1 MIVLSNLRLE
11 ERGDWACLVC
21 DCKASFAREKEL
33 WYAVPKKYK
42 FILAENVYDAF
53 LVTMLYPAMY
63 YKEDIVIEG
72 YLTEKLYR
80 NIMLYVQALLK
91 DFSGEL
97 SSVEIKIKG
106 FDVVEKSTRWVGT
119 GFSGGVDSFS
129 TFYDHYERE
138 TNEEYK
144 INVLFFANTGSHGDF
159 YNEATYKRFLARY
172 ELLKAFP
179 EEKHIPYIL
188 VDSNVFAFHK
198 ESWHLKNGTL
208 RRISAILACQKGMSK
223 YYVSSPCSYQEMMFY
238 GRQMYNRSLE
248 EYSDPY
254 LLPLLSPEG
263 LDIIPDGFQYTRSGK
278 TEIIAQYAAAQ
289 EYLNVCVNSSDSYV
303 SAKNC
308 SRCDKCLRTLM
319 TLESMDALEQFS
331 RTFDLNVYRKNALG
345 YKSRQGLLY
354 NKDLFAKD
362 NVDFARLNHKSVPPY
377 WIATMVYLPGLLLRA
392 GYKCSVAL
400 LGKERTNKIKR
411 IIKK

>member
-1 MIVLSNLRLE
+1 MITLSNLRLE
-11 ERGDWACLVC
+11 ERGDWAYLVC
-21 DCKASFAREKEL
+21 DCATPFAKEKEL
-33 WYAVPKKYK
+33 WYAVPIEYED
-42 FILAENVYDAF
+42 ILTGNVYDAF

-72 YLTEKLYR
+72 CLTEKLYR
-80 NIMLYVQALLK
+80 NVMLYVQALLK
-91 DFSGEL
+91 DFSPEL
-97 SSVEIKIKG
+97 SSVDIKIKG
-106 FDVVEKSTRWVGT
+106 FGSVEKREHWVGT

-138 TNEEYK
+138 TNAKHK

-159 YNEATYKRFLARY
+159 YNEATHKRFLARY
-172 ELLKAFP
+172 ALLKAFP

-208 RRISAILACQKGMSK
+208 RRISAILVCQKVLSK
-223 YYVSSPCSYQEMMFY
+223 YYVSSPCSYREMMYY

-278 TEIIAQYAAAQ
+278 TKVIAHYEAAQ
-289 EYLNVCVNSSDSYV
+289 RFLNVCVNSSDSYV

-308 SRCDKCLRTLM
+308 SRCDKCMRTLM
-319 TLESMDALEQFS
+319 ALESMDAMEYFS
-331 RTFDLNVYRKNALG
+331 GVFNLKVYQKNAFR
-345 YKSRQGLLY
+345 YKCRQQLFY
-354 NKDLFAKD
+354 NRDPFAKD
-362 NVDFARLNHKSVPPY
+362 NVDFARLNHKRILPY
-377 WIATMVYLPGLLLRA
+377 WLAVIVCLPDLLLRT
-392 GYKCSVAL
+392 GYKWSLAL
-400 LGKERTNKIKR
+400 LGKEKTKQIKQ